1 MGWWSATILGGDTPL
16 DCLGAFASELG
27 LDETENGLPEL
38 YGYEFSKEILNKKEN
53 LNKLIKFCD
62 SDQDPEDRSI
72 PYQIL
77 GVILMATGSKI
88 SGTLKEKIIEYAK
101 KDDWYQNKT
110 PDRVFYIEDFINS
123 VRNYKDGTPVFV
135 KKEGLFE
142 KIAEKIATGQSGL
155 VNRNTGE

>member
-16 DCLGAFASELG
+16 DYLGDFASELK
-27 LDETENGLPEL
+27 LSDTENGLPEL

-53 LNKLIKFCD
+53 LTKLVSYADSIKD
-62 SDQDPEDRSI
+62 KEYRSI
-72 PYQIL
+72 AYQIL

-101 KDDWYQNKT
+101 KDEWYQNKT

-142 KIAEKIATGQSGL
+142 KIAEKIATRQAGL